1 MPLKLTLKPN
11 EKVLIGTAVLT
22 NAGSKAE
29 IIIQNNVPVLREKD
43 IITEENADTIGK
55 KIYFIVLNMY
65 VDAKNES
72 EYHTIYFKLINE
84 LMDIAPNT
92 EVLALIMEI
101 SQKILE
107 GEHYIALKVCKK
119 LLNYETELMADVT
132 G

>member
-43 IITEENADTIGK
+43 IITEEKADTIAK
-55 KIYFIVLNMY
+55 KIYYIVLNMY

-92 EVLALIMEI
+92 EILALIMQI
-101 SQKILE
+101 SQNILE
-107 GEHYIALKVCKK
+107 AEHYIALKTCKK
-119 LLNYETELMADVT
+119 LLNFELELMANVT